1 MLTKEPAFLP
11 CELCCLYLLLELL
24 PKFFQ
29 LPALFCQLFQIM
41 LGFVR
46 LFNCLLGRFYIVSV
60 RLTFFNF
67 PCEAKSAFGIA
78 FFLFGI
84 MESSYQIIKEHTKT
98 QKNRRIPLTDELLHL
113 LSEIRNY
120 NQVNFPDSPFLFPSK
135 DSADGAIG
143 TNCVP
148 SYLKKI
154 CRRLNIPV
162 SADAIRGTHAFRRNI
177 AKDINDSDMASKVL
191 GNDVPVLEKNYYD
204 GLDLVAARN
213 AMKNSPILR
222 REGQK
227 TA

>member
-29 LPALFCQLFQIM
+29 LPALFCQLFQIT

-135 DSADGAIG
+135 
-143 TNCVP
+143 
-148 SYLKKI
+148 
-154 CRRLNIPV
+154 
-162 SADAIRGTHAFRRNI
+162 
-177 AKDINDSDMASKVL
+177 VL